1 MLESKINIINF
12 NCGEEMGR
20 NSGTGQGKG
29 RGEGKGMGRNKGGA
43 FGPGGDCVCPKCG
56 EKVTH
61 QRGLKCTEIKCP
73 KCGNRL
79 VREELLNK

>member
-1 MLESKINIINF
+1 MINF
-12 NCGEEMGR
+12 KNGDEMEKNKR
-20 NSGTGQGKG
+20 NRTRRG

-43 FGPGGDCVCPKCG
+43 FGPGGMCVWPQMRR
-56 EKVTH
+56 EVSH
-61 QRGLKCTEIKCP
+61 NRGLKCTEIKCP

>member
-1 MLESKINIINF
+1 MEKEKKMINF
-12 NCGEEMGR
+12 KNGDEMEKNR
-20 NSGTGQGKG
+20 GTGQGRG

-43 FGPGGDCVCPKCG
+43 FGPGGMCVCPKCG
-56 EKVTH
+56 EKVSH
-61 QRGLKCTEIKCP
+61 NRGLKCTEIKCP